1 MLSSLAAWR
10 NRRRLSQ
17 TENWDSWFCLVE
29 RQVLRLLGG
38 REEGEGSRRVRER
51 DNWQG
56 REGGSKEMVMFHQE
70 VAITKVS
77 FV

>member
-1 MLSSLAAWR
+1 
-10 NRRRLSQ
+10 
-17 TENWDSWFCLVE
+17 
-29 RQVLRLLGG
+29 
-38 REEGEGSRRVRER
+38 VRER